1 MADVRWKDKSKIT
14 LAATDRFP
22 ITDVSDSNSDGY
34 GEVGD
39 IPVLGVGQET
49 IWIPAG
55 AMVAATTN
63 GAASAQI
70 ETTTNDIN
78 VAVLD
83 FDDSTDEFA
92 HFQIQMPKSWDEG
105 TLIAQFVWQTTA
117 TSGNCIWGIQAVAF
131 ANSDALDTAFGTAVT
146 VTDAAEAAAG
156 DVIIT
161 AETSGMTV
169 AGSPGAEEY
178 VAFRVYRDANDGS
191 DTMTGDAR
199 LMGVKI
205 HYTVDATSDT

>member
-1 MADVRWKDKSKIT
+1 MADVRWKDKSQIT
-14 LAATDRFP
+14 LAATDRIP
-22 ITDVSDSNSDGY
+22 VTDVSDSDTDGY
-34 GEVGD
+34 AEVGD
-39 IPVLGVGQET
+39 IQALGVGQET
-49 IWIPAG
+49 IFVPAG
-55 AMVAATTN
+55 AILSATTN

-70 ETTTNDIN
+70 ETTTNDVN

-83 FDDSTDEFA
+83 FDDSTDEFG
-92 HFQIQMPKSWDEG
+92 HFQVQMPKSWDEG
-105 TLIAQFVWQTTA
+105 TLIAQFIWQTTA

-131 ANSDALDTAFGTAVT
+131 ANSDALDTAFGTAAT
-146 VTDAAEAAAG
+146 VTDAAEATAG

-161 AETSGMTV
+161 AETSAMTV

-178 VAFRVYRDANDGS
+178 VAFRVYRDADNGS

-205 HYTVDATSDT
+205 HYTVDATNDS